1 MSFDRH
7 MPPTVGAHIPLP
19 GELNADPRVR
29 RAEIEFEARERRRQE
44 LEQQVAVHRTPEQRI
59 QIWERLHELKLPKK
73 PNHPLIRIIA
83 LDTELT
89 IEDIR
94 DEQRRRWTPVPK
106 VIAEIP
112 GKPPIA

>member
-1 MSFDRH
+1 
-7 MPPTVGAHIPLP
+7 MPPTVGTPVPLP

-29 RAEIEFEARERRRQE
+29 RAAIEFEARERRRNE
-44 LEQQVAVHRTPEQRI
+44 LAQQVAVHKTPEERI
-59 QIWERLHELKLPKK
+59 QIWERLHELSLPKK

-83 LDTELT
+83 RNTELT

-94 DEQRRRWTPVPK
+94 DEQRRRRTPVTK

-112 GKPPIA
+112 GKPPFP

>member
-59 QIWERLHELKLPKK
+59 QIWERLHELSLPKK